1 MPLLLL
7 PNRTTVPASGSEAL
21 LSVIRIPVAEQWL
34 MIAFEVIVKYIIL
47 TKAIFPLRSLVS
59 ARFGVVCE
67 LNIHPRADGMDV
79 EN

>member
-1 MPLLLL
+1 
-7 PNRTTVPASGSEAL
+7 
-21 LSVIRIPVAEQWL
+21 

-47 TKAIFPLRSLVS
+47 TKAILPLRSLVS